1 VLYSRIYPF
10 RGGGK
15 QVTAEWN
22 VGFENKF
29 VVLKINGGELKIKME
44 I

>member
-1 VLYSRIYPF
+1 M
-10 RGGGK
+10 G
-15 QVTAEWN
+15 WN

-29 VVLKINGGELKIKME
+29 VVLKINGKELKIKIE